1 MSALIHQFV
10 VHRLNLSDDGKLHFI
25 PRSTC
30 FDVSKEIEALAQQLH
45 NTFNSKPG
53 KGVGGFA
60 EESESSFSTDL
71 GQTLSSDLDF
81 HEFSVKSGEFLL
93 QTLAKEELVET
104 GFLIFSQYE
113 YLATNYLMIA
123 LIDTKQH
130 VAVNQNMDLDYSDH
144 LDFSKM
150 QLAVRID
157 ITQWQVTPEQFRYVS
172 FIKGRMGRKV
182 SDFFMNFMG
191 CEEQVDVKQQNK
203 QLMQNVD
210 EYLSQ
215 EQCDAYEKNQ
225 HRGSVAAYFKEQ
237 IDSGEDVSVED
248 IAKYLPQN
256 EDEGQSFTDFNAQQE
271 VPLEPTFQPDRAV
284 IKTLA
289 KFSGAG
295 GGVTLNFDRQLL
307 GERVLYDPNTDTLTI
322 RGIPPNLKDQLLR
335 ANKGN

>member
-10 VHRLNLSDDGKLHFI
+10 VHRLSLADDGKLHFI

-30 FDVSKEIEALAQQLH
+30 FDASKEIEALAQQLH
-45 NTFNSKPG
+45 STFNSKPG

-60 EESESSFSTDL
+60 ENSESEFSAQL
-71 GQTLSSDLDF
+71 NQSLQNELDF

-93 QTLAKEELVET
+93 QTLVTEEMVET
-104 GFLIFSQYE
+104 GFLIYSQYE
-113 YLATNYLMIA
+113 YLATQYLMIA

-157 ITQWQVTPEQFRYVS
+157 VTQWQVTPEQYRYIS
-172 FIKGRMGRKV
+172 FLKGRMGRKV
-182 SDFFMNFMG
+182 SDFFMRFIG

-215 EQCDAYEKNQ
+215 EQCDPYEKNQ

-237 IDSGEDVSVED
+237 IDSGEDVTVDE

-256 EDEGQSFTDFNAQQE
+256 EDEGQSFSDFNSQQE
-271 VPLEPTFQPDRAV
+271 APLEASFQPDRAV
-284 IKTLA
+284 IKTMA

-322 RGIPPNLKDQLLR
+322 RGVPPNLKDQLLR
-335 ANKGN
+335 ATK